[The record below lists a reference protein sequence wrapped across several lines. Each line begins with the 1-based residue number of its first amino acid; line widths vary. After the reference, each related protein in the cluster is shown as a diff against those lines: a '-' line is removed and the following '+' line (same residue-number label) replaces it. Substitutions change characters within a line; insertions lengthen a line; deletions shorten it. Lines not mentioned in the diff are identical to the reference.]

1 MNELALFA
9 GGGGGILA
17 GQLMGWRTR
26 VAVEIDA
33 YARRIL
39 LARMRD
45 GALEPFPIWDDVC
58 SFDGKPWR
66 NHIDVV
72 SGGFPCTDIA
82 ACGTGK
88 GIEGDKS
95 GLWKEMAR
103 ILGEVGSPY
112 CFMENSPVLTSRGLG
127 VLLGD
132 LAEMGYDAKWGVLGA
147 HHCGAPHRRDR
158 IWIVG
163 YSHAN
168 QRRLE
173 AERKSQYEQQ
183 QSESR
188 RKLDRLCEGGQWN
201 WKEVVAYAHDLSRAE
216 RGQRQTAQGID
227 RRWYYDERGSSGD
240 DRSRS
245 FPQTRHCAGA
255 EDRADASG
263 DRLEGFEQTRT
274 AEGPADGPSHGRH
287 PGWWEVEPDV
297 GRVAHGVAH
306 WVDRL
311 RATGNGQV
319 SVCAAHAFKILSREW
334 R

>member
-1 MNELALFA
+1 VNELALFA

-45 GALEPFPIWDDVC
+45 RSLEPFALWDDVC
-58 SFDGKPWR
+58 TFDGKPWR

-183 QSESR
+183 QSQSR

-201 WKEVVAYAHDLSRAE
+201 WKEVLAYANDIQGTE
-216 RGQRQTAQGID
+216 RRQREIVEGPD
-227 RRWYYDERGSSGD
+227 RRRGDDEGRGSSD
-240 DRSRS
+240 DRSRPLS
-245 FPQTRHCAGA
+245 KTGDCAGA
-255 EDRADASG
+255 EG
-263 DRLEGFEQTRT
+263 TRMQ
-274 AEGPADGPSHGRH
+274 SS
-287 PGWWEVEPDV
+287 WWETEPGM

-311 RATGNGQV
+311 KATGNGQV
-319 SVCAAHAFKILSREW
+319 SVCAAHAFKILSKEW